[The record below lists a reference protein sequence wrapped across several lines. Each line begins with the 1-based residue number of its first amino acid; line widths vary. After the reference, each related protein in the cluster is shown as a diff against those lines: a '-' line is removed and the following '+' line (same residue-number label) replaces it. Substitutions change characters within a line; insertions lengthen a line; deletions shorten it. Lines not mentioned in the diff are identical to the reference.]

1 MRCGRS
7 IQKEKVQTPP
17 EDEETKRV
25 CCWNPLNPK
34 ATGGPEH
41 AGRPEGPRGSG
52 RGSIERRPE
61 GEADSSEIRESES
74 HLRCQA
80 QKRGAVSKQVFLFR
94 DSPARFIFFYKRPF
108 PDERKSHERRRF
120 FESVYGSHLAVRRRS
135 RAIRYKGPD
144 EAYAVNEIY
153 EKLKSE
159 TESRRNAYG
168 SSGYHSKVSRSSGV
182 QHRSSGSAVSRFFN
196 IKTFLLCAMIL
207 TAIVIGYRESKRP
220 SRGYYRNNG
229 NYYYYDSND
238 WYYYD
243 DGWYYIAAEDL
254 LFDDY
259 DDYYVS
265 NDYDD
270 GYTVDDFRNSEYYDG
285 YYERSYDDDYGNND
299 DYDYYDDDDDYDWDW
314 DYDDWDFGGTDW
326 DTDW

>member
-1 MRCGRS
+1 MSNYPKPRTISELLDFCS
-7 IQKEKVQTPP
+7 QK
-17 EDEETKRV
+17 
-25 CCWNPLNPK
+25 NMPLR
-34 ATGGPEH
+34 TM
-41 AGRPEGPRGSG
+41 
-52 RGSIERRPE
+52 
-61 GEADSSEIRESES
+61 
-74 HLRCQA
+74 
-80 QKRGAVSKQVFLFR
+80 
-94 DSPARFIFFYKRPF
+94 
-108 PDERKSHERRRF
+108 RF
-120 FESVYGSHLAVRRRS
+120 FIGENCPEAKAFGIYQDPDGNFVVYKNKADGS

-207 TAIVIGYRESKRP
+207 TAIVISYRESKRP

-265 NDYDD
+265 NDYAD